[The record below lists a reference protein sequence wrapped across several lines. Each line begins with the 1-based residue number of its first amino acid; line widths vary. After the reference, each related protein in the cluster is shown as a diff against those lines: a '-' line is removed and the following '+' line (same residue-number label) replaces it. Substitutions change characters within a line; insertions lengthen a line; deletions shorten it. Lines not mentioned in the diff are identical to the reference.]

1 MRALLDV
8 NVLIALLDEN
18 HHNHTAVSNWLTN
31 HIEEGWASCPL
42 TQNGCVRILS
52 QPGYPN
58 TVDIAEAV
66 KRLHVAVSTPYHQF
80 VADDI
85 SLLDDA
91 HGRRWTFV
99 GAWTNYGCLP
109 LGACSH
115 TRCLSRNPRQ
125 IHTSRHSKRGRRRI
139 PNRNLNTSPGTERCH
154 ATTNWNVIRTAS
166 KLCPPCYNSQNSPL
180 PLSKEDDH
188 GRWNPRGPHRL
199 VRLHLTL
206 LLHRPGQARQSC
218 RVSFNQR
225 LPQSLLPAARRPC
238 GG

>member
-91 HGRRWTFV
+91 MVDGGHLSGPGQITDVYLLALAVTHG
-99 GAWTNYGCLP
+99 ACLVTLDKYIP
-109 LGACSH
+109 LG
-115 TRCLSRNPRQ
+115 T
-125 IHTSRHSKRGRRRI
+125 
-139 PNRNLNTSPGTERCH
+139 
-154 ATTNWNVIRTAS
+154 
-166 KLCPPCYNSQNSPL
+166 
-180 PLSKEDDH
+180 
-188 GRWNPRGPHRL
+188 
-199 VRLHLTL
+199 VRE
-206 LLHRPGQARQSC
+206 AREE
-218 RVSFNQR
+218 
-225 LPQSLLPAARRPC
+225 SLIII
-238 GG
+238 

>member
-1 MRALLDV
+1 MSLDSERLRTHPV
-8 NVLIALLDEN
+8 TAWISEHGGYCRSRKAIARRCI
-18 HHNHTAVSNWLTN
+18 H
-31 HIEEGWASCPL
+31 PL
-42 TQNGCVRILS
+42 SPICCRRH
-52 QPGYPN
+52 QP
-58 TVDIAEAV
+58 A
-66 KRLHVAVSTPYHQF
+66 RRC
-80 VADDI
+80 
-85 SLLDDA
+85 

-99 GAWTNYGCLP
+99 GAGTNYGCLP

-125 IHTSRHSKRGRRRI
+125 INTSRHSKRGQRRI

-199 VRLHLTL
+199 VRLHLTF